1 MLTSLSRKS
10 ECVYLNPN
18 FEYGMKNLVEE
29 FSKHLKEG
37 LEIGEKTEFKNT
49 SRSFDNIFICGLGG
63 SGIGGKLISQL
74 YYDKIDQPITISND
88 YFIPK
93 SVGKNTLTIACSYSG
108 NTEETLEA
116 MDKAAKAGSEIAVV
130 SSGGKI
136 IEIAQEKGYN
146 FIQIPAGY
154 PPRAALGYSFVQL
167 QYILY
172 KYGIISDEFK
182 SQIENGINLIS
193 SNKDSIKS
201 EARKITDFLYE
212 KTPVLYASPMF
223 ESVLIRFRQQL
234 NENSK
239 QLCWHHVFPELNH
252 NELVGWASGT
262 NDLAVLIFRT
272 EEDYFR
278 TQKRIDISKEQMQ
291 KYSSNIMEVNAKG
304 DSRQERYIYLIHLTD
319 LVSVYLADKKG
330 VDPIEIDVIIHLKS
344 ELSKI

>member
-1 MLTSLSRKS
+1 MRS
-10 ECVYLNPN
+10 
-18 FEYGMKNLVEE
+18 LVEE
-29 FSKHLKEG
+29 FPKHLKEG
-37 LEIGEKTEFKNT
+37 LEIGSKVDFKNT
-49 SRSFDNIFICGLGG
+49 DKSFDNIFICGLGG
-63 SGIGGKLISQL
+63 SGIGGRLVSQL
-74 YYDKIDQPITISND
+74 VYDQIDLPITISND

-93 SVGKNTLTIACSYSG
+93 SVGSNTLTIACSYSG

-116 MDKAAKAGSEIAVV
+116 MDKAAATGSEIAVV

-136 IEIAQEKGYN
+136 IETAISKGYN

-167 QYILY
+167 HYVLH
-172 KYGIISDEFK
+172 KYGIIDDSFVNEIKNGVDLIVADTTIK
-182 SQIENGINLIS
+182 SQAKEIAEFFHNH
-193 SNKDSIKS
+193 
-201 EARKITDFLYE
+201 
-212 KTPVLYASPMF
+212 TPVLYASPMF

-262 NDLAVLIFRT
+262 DDLAVLIIRT
-272 EEDYFR
+272 EEDYYR
-278 TQKRIDISKEQMQ
+278 TEKRIEISKEQIE
-291 KYSSNIMEVNAKG
+291 KFTKNIKELHAKG
-304 DSRQERYIYLIHLTD
+304 NTRMERYIYLIHLTD
-319 LVSVYLADKKG
+319 IVSCDLADLKG